1 MTASWLPSNKNLSRG
16 KVIERWIFTWRRN
29 NDDNQG
35 MGFGGMAAS
44 ASGPS
49 SAKMRQDQTVLRKLC
64 IGIRSLL
71 CYSRIL
77 PGYEL
82 FRRRRV
88 PIECDVYFMP

>member
-1 MTASWLPSNKNLSRG
+1 
-16 KVIERWIFTWRRN
+16 
-29 NDDNQG
+29 
-35 MGFGGMAAS
+35 MAES
-44 ASGPS
+44 ISGPNS
-49 SAKMRQDQTVLRKLC
+49 QKTRWDQTVLRKLC

-88 PIECDVYFMP
+88 PIECDLYFMP